1 MRNFK
6 FVLAMTALTLSVSVA
21 RSEVQRGTGVPSAED
36 LKRQDWIDAGRDR
49 FVKSCAFCHGI
60 KGEAGKTAAFST
72 RRNWD
77 PEVIFG
83 VISEGRTN
91 GSNVMPSWKGSIPD
105 EQIWK
110 IVAYI
115 KSLSESENK

>member
-1 MRNFK
+1 MKYLR
-6 FVLAMTALTLSVSVA
+6 SVVVMSGLVMPA
-21 RSEVQRGTGVPSAED
+21 GVTHSNGPHVPSPED
-36 LKRQDWIDAGRDR
+36 LKRTDWIEAGRDR
-49 FVKSCAFCHGI
+49 FVKSCAFCHGT
-60 KGEAGKTAAFST
+60 KGESGKTAAFST
-72 RRNWD
+72 RQNWD

-115 KSLSESENK
+115 KSLSASESK